1 MTRLVFVGIVIL
13 VGLQRLWELR
23 VSRQH
28 EAALLRQGATEH
40 APEQMAWMRAIHALW
55 LFSAP
60 LEVYWADRPFVP
72 WLAACALAVFLVGQT
87 LRLIAMRSLGPRWTV
102 KIITLPQGAPPV
114 SHAIY
119 RYLRH
124 PNYLGVIL
132 EIAALPLLHTAY
144 VTALVF
150 SVANGILLWFRIRAE
165 EAALSG
171 SSDYAA
177 RFHGRARFLPALFR
191 R

>member
-1 MTRLVFVGIVIL
+1 VTRLVFVVIVLL

-28 EAALLRQGATEH
+28 EQALLQEGATEH
-40 APEQMAWMRAIHALW
+40 APEQMPWMRAVHTLW
-55 LFSAP
+55 LVSAIA
-60 LEVYWADRPFVP
+60 EVYLAKRPFIP
-72 WLAACALAVFLVGQT
+72 ALAGCALVVFLAGQT
-87 LRLIAMRSLGPRWTV
+87 LRLVAMRSLGPRWTV
-102 KIITLPQGAPPV
+102 KIITPPAGAPPV

-150 SVANGILLWFRIRAE
+150 SVANGILLRFRIRAE

-177 RFHGRARFLPALFR
+177 RFQGRARFLPALFR